1 MITLAGVILSYLKNE
16 LAYFK
21 SGRLFEFRQG
31 IGNSGHCIYQGGIRV
46 LILLSNEPGNMGAV
60 SRLGLYGFTI
70 HAIFCMKHIP

>member
-21 SGRLFEFRQG
+21 PSRLFEFRQG
-31 IGNSGHCIYQGGIRV
+31 IGNSGHCIYQGGTRV
-46 LILLSNEPGNMGAV
+46 LILLSNELGNMGQF
-60 SRLGLYGFTI
+60 RGLVFMAGTI